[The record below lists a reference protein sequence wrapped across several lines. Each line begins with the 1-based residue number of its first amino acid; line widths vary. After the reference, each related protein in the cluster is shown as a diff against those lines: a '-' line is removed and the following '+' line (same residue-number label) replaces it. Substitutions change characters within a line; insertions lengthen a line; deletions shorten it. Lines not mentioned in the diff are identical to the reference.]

1 MLDANRCSVV
11 DVKNILVSFAAID
24 QQAAGFRDD
33 VRVLP
38 PRLLF
43 LNFFSDVFIANVAP
57 VTHKLSPLGVFLVAK
72 SGGIKLALREER
84 YVLSLVAE
92 GLVKIA

>member
-1 MLDANRCSVV
+1 VLDANRCSVV
-11 DVKNILVSFAAID
+11 DVKNILVSFAAM
-24 QQAAGFRDD
+24 AAGFRDD

-57 VTHKLSPLGVFLVAK
+57 VTHKLSPLRVFLVAK

-84 YVLSLVAE
+84 YVLRLVAE